1 MYGEKGSSRC
11 GSGLASLFDV
21 VPKSSVAC
29 NGALTGVAD
38 SLGVER
44 PSSFACNSSA
54 GLGPLAT
61 AKAGLNQKNIP
72 FEKMKSTERK

>member
-1 MYGEKGSSRC
+1 MYGEKGSLRC
-11 GSGLASLFDV
+11 GSGLAWLFDV

-29 NGALTGVAD
+29 NGALTGAAD

-61 AKAGLNQKNIP
+61 AKAGLNQKIYP
-72 FEKMKSTERK
+72 LRR